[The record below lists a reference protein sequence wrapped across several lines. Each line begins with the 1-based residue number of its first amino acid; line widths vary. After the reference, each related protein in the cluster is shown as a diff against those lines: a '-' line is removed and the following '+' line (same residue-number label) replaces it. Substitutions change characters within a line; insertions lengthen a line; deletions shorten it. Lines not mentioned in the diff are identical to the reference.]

1 MARNC
6 NLRPSSIKLHQYDQS
21 PLAVKGEYTVTV
33 EIHDR
38 VLDATIIVVDVSTLY
53 PLFGRDWM
61 YLLGVDVSRLIQSA
75 TQIHNVLTLSPS
87 EQLFAEFSDVFQD
100 QLGMLQRIE
109 ASVSVVPHAS
119 PKLHR
124 PRAVLFAIKAK
135 LEETLKAE
143 VEEGELIPVEKSEW
157 AAPIVVVHKR
167 DGGLRVCGDFK
178 VTINPVICP
187 QVYPLPTPDELF
199 SALANGES
207 YSKLDLSRAYKQM
220 KVEKVVNP
228 Y

>member
-1 MARNC
+1 
-6 NLRPSSIKLHQYDQS
+6 
-21 PLAVKGEYTVTV
+21 
-33 EIHDR
+33 
-38 VLDATIIVVDVSTLY
+38 
-53 PLFGRDWM
+53 
-61 YLLGVDVSRLIQSA
+61 
-75 TQIHNVLTLSPS
+75 
-87 EQLFAEFSDVFQD
+87 
-100 QLGMLQRIE
+100 MLQRIE

-119 PKLHR
+119 PKLHW